1 MAVNPFDPS
10 LDLGVQTPPINTS
23 DINYNAL
30 NKVQFNP
37 AAFNANVDLYSGNSS
52 GAPKPSVKSLSK
64 IKSTLLRPALTSHYE
79 CYFNPPDDVR
89 SYLKANRQF
98 DYNIN
103 TELITLSCSEAS
115 LPGSSLITNEINDDY
130 TGVTERLAYRR
141 QYDDRADFTFYVDHG
156 RSDGNYNIIW
166 FFENWISYIANEQF
180 KGGQGIEDVNYNYRF
195 RFPDG
200 KGSPTGAY
208 VGDTGKATT
217 GYRAAALYINKF
229 ERDLKG
235 SYLSYRFLKAY
246 PIAINSMPV
255 SYESSELLKC
265 TVSFTYTRYVVNRLA
280 NDATLDIQNAGNQF
294 GSRAF
299 PTAAAQTP
307 AAQVPT
313 IATSP
318 RRNPTRG
325 EVLGGF

>member
-1 MAVNPFDPS
+1 MADYS
-10 LDLGVQTPPINTS
+10 LNNNFMPNAPLTSFTEAQFLIGANTNLTDLP
-23 DINYNAL
+23 
-30 NKVQFNP
+30 
-37 AAFNANVDLYSGNSS
+37 SGNSS
-52 GAPKPSVKSLSK
+52 GAPKPSIKSLSK
-64 IKSTLLRPALTSHYE
+64 IKSTLLRPALTSHFE

-89 SYLKANRQF
+89 SYLAANRQF
-98 DYNIN
+98 NYNSN

-115 LPGSSLITNEINDDY
+115 LPGSSLLTNEINDDY

-156 RSDGNYNIIW
+156 KNDGDYNIIW

-180 KGGQGIEDVNYNYRF
+180 NGGQGIEDVNYNYRF

-200 KGSPTGAY
+200 KGSTTGGY

-229 ERDLKG
+229 ERDMQG

-265 TVSFTYTRYVVNRLA
+265 TVSFTYTRYVVNRLKG
-280 NDATLDIQNAGNQF
+280 NPSPQIKNSVSQYSNVFSTNSSSGGQIPGTTVVTNEYYNNFGNNKQNATNTADFF
-294 GSRAF
+294 GVA
-299 PTAAAQTP
+299 
-307 AAQVPT
+307 
-313 IATSP
+313 
-318 RRNPTRG
+318 
-325 EVLGGF
+325 